1 MFSLL
6 LTPVEDT
13 SPQDVFSDPVVGGL
27 PTTNRQ
33 SPLTQLFSLVWGLQ
47 DGTGLDLRA
56 CTLRTTEDA
65 EAFLPPPL
73 GHESSR
79 VSSEGPVGVC
89 SAFFLQ

>member
-6 LTPVEDT
+6 LTLLENT
-13 SPQDVFSDPVVGGL
+13 SPQGVFSDLVVGGL
-27 PTTNRQ
+27 TTTNCQ

-47 DGTGLDLRA
+47 DGPGSDLRA

-65 EAFLPPPL
+65 EAFLPPQL
-73 GHESSR
+73 GHDSSR
-79 VSSEGPVGVC
+79 VSSEGPVGVW